1 MENRIIEHIAEL
13 KSIIDVCNKE
23 IEVHE
28 NPQKYGCC
36 LCRCNCIVIN
46 KERLITIRTGEGNK
60 AEFEKMAKYPT
71 HYSRKTAEW
80 IVKNVKLVNGLGEQI
95 KLEIVGD
102 YEYYKYLKKAL
113 EETVEVMQTLLEKG
127 VA

>member
-23 IEVHE
+23 IEVIE

-46 KERLITIRTGEGNK
+46 KQRLLSIRTGEGNK
-60 AEFEKMAKYPT
+60 AEFEYKAKYPT

-113 EETVEVMQTLLEKG
+113 EGNIALMQELLDKG
-127 VA
+127 AA